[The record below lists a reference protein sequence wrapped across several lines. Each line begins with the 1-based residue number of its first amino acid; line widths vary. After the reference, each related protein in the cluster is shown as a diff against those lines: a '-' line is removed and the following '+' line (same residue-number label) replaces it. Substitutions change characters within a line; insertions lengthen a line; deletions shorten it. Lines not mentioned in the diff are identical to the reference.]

1 MRVQQMLHDN
11 AQLLLTPDGRKEL
24 KWLIAPLVC
33 NDAKQQQQF
42 YDIYEEYI
50 SKDIYY
56 SKEEIARL
64 EREAALEKRE
74 ADLENQ
80 KLSIKDDFQK
90 TKEGNTNWSKW
101 LYVLIPALLA
111 LLTICYLIYE
121 ALQPKPVIVE
131 FAKSK
136 IEVRVGDTL
145 THEDIIDTLYHP
157 DGSLLREDSIL
168 WKWKLEGDSVNNKL
182 EWSHKIKP
190 NSTYKNNK
198 TTIEIL
204 AFEKETNILLG
215 GDTTELL
222 IKCKNG
228 PKTNSSI
235 IVTEVVQEEE
245 EQKGQF
251 FIGDTI
257 DFKIEF
263 EDASNWI
270 HYWEIENQKDSNQL
284 ETQHVFNKAGEYT
297 VKFHIEAKPN
307 IFGECD
313 STLFKTIT
321 IDELNDEDPLHL
333 ASFELMK
340 EDKQST
346 TYKETTWPF
355 LLFLG
360 LLLGSW
366 LFRNLWKQAEKKAKE
381 EQEKLAA
388 DKEAEKQKKY
398 KERFAPND
406 KSPYEIPF
414 RNKEEEIALKNEQ
427 LWLANTM
434 RQRQEGLRK
443 NLDIKGTIAATVEQG
458 GFLDLKYATNT
469 RPTDYVV
476 LIDDLS
482 VDSHQAR
489 LFKYLTEMLRQQD
502 VLMDVYYY
510 RNNLGQLW
518 NDHHRAGLSLQQVS
532 RLHPHQRLIVMGNA
546 HSLVDD
552 ATDESL
558 LIDDQERTLRAW
570 KERLLL
576 TPLPLVSWTY
586 KEARLYSLF
595 PVFPSDLKGLIR
607 AAKFIE
613 SGMESEDLPTTL
625 REWEDKLKSIEHA
638 QERNKYEADVLRR
651 WSSLKH
657 YEDYLKDHPDVLKWL
672 KALAVYPEPN
682 WNITIAI
689 GEKLNVPITFDNLML
704 LARIPWL
711 QKGTFPTR
719 LWREILKDNQ
729 FDENEIPA
737 RLAVETELKKAME
750 NTEGAFANYQSEIN
764 LAVQKFAIAPE
775 KKENKEIIN
784 YLITN
789 GLLPKLHQEEL
800 DRTVTKLDN
809 KRYNKTGSEAKKGAN
824 LIDFINEP
832 EKGTDA
838 DKDEK
843 SIWHNAAY
851 YLMLICGTLATALFI
866 SYCFFNDKE
875 PFVEEEK
882 NELHQAAILNNQA
895 VAKFY
900 ENLDNDTKN
909 FKVDSFYKK
918 QEFPSLRKH
927 LADSTV
933 ALRLLEQ
940 AIAAKPEYQLAIINY
955 QKLKYNIGVANYYGM
970 VHENKSNTSKIK
982 FDQYANAAT
991 SHFKTAIGKD
1001 SIYHAALMGLA
1012 NVSYLKNDKKTCEW
1026 VGSILDRDSAFF
1038 DTQPVPNV
1046 YTKTDCDSTITKTYY
1061 LRAIVL
1067 DSLTRE
1073 PIKNMGIALPNRI
1086 ILTTDK
1092 NGRIEKTWGKKPFS
1106 TKKIEVLINASV
1118 MKKKLSIQESKNKK
1132 FNITDTIFVAI
1143 NKNSNSINLDTAFNF
1158 ALKFWAYHNEIIK
1171 REELFND
1178 YQNDYPLYIQASHH
1192 NNDTFTLFDPD
1203 AIEELK
1209 VIFPKTKL
1217 SVNYI
1222 SKKEW
1227 INLVDHL
1234 TFGFGYLSYVPKEV
1248 FSCLNLKTLDLR
1260 YNNLKSIPEQIGQL
1274 KNLTELYLS
1283 YNELTSIPEQIS
1295 QLKNLTSL
1303 DLYSN
1308 QLTSIPEQI
1317 SRLKNLTSLDLR
1329 SNNLKSLP
1337 EQISQLKNL
1346 TSLYLSSNQLT
1357 SLPEQISQLKNLTSL
1372 YLSSNQLTRI
1382 PEQITQLKNLT
1393 SLYLSSNQLTRLPEQ
1408 ITQLKNLTR
1417 LDLSDNQLT
1426 SLPEQISQL
1435 KNLTTLYLS
1444 QNQLTSLPEQ
1454 ISQLKN
1460 LTTLNLSSNQLSE
1473 AEIEKIKRLLPNCK
1487 ITANDQKA
1495 PERKKITN
1503 DQEFAQL
1510 LEENAGQLYMQFINQ
1525 YRDIA
1530 VFEKNRSGVP
1540 ASIKMAKALLESEA
1554 GKNSLALKANNYF
1567 GIKCGMSWK
1576 DKTFYLKSDD
1586 RDENGKLIEDCYRK
1600 YDNSYESFIAHSNFL
1615 KENRRYD
1622 FLFYL
1627 TQTDY
1632 KSWANGLQKA
1642 GYSRLPEYSKDL
1654 IDIIEKY
1661 RLDYLDN
1668 QQVSKEGIARMVSQ
1682 GLIEYHFV
1690 KQGETMESIAKTYSV
1705 NLKDLYS
1712 RNRMPTNSR
1721 PAIGER
1727 IKLSGKRIKAIE
1739 QPRLQSEVLPR
1750 NPNNSSFFDT
1760 PPLPQMV
1767 QVKGG
1772 TFTMGCTEEQGED
1785 CGEDESP
1792 KHQVTLSDFAIGKY
1806 EVTNEEF
1813 VDFMNEKGN
1822 QEEGGRTWVDLEG
1835 SRNKVIEIGGKFTVE
1850 KGYEKHPMIYVSWY
1864 GARTYCKWLSEK
1876 TGKNYSL
1883 PTEAE
1888 WEYSA
1893 RGGSKGKPTKYAGS
1907 DDLKTVGWY
1916 DDNSESKTH
1925 QVGQLAPNEL
1935 GIYDMSGNV
1944 WEWSSDWYGENYYE
1958 TIKDGETNPKGPESG
1973 DFRVLRGGSWN
1984 SFDNYCR
1991 VSVRSYYDPD
2001 YRDDFNGFRVAR
2013 H

>member
-11 AQLLLTPDGRKEL
+11 ARLLLTPDGRKEL
-24 KWLIAPLVC
+24 KWLIGPLVC

-56 SKEEIARL
+56 SDAEIARL

-111 LLTICYLIYE
+111 LLTICYFIYE

-157 DGSLLREDSIL
+157 DGSLLKEDSIL

-307 IFGECD
+307 IFGKCD

-333 ASFELMK
+333 ASFELMR

-388 DKEAEKQKKY
+388 DKKAEQQKKY
-398 KERFAPND
+398 KERFTPND

-518 NDHHRAGLSLQQVS
+518 NDQHRAGLSLQQVS

-719 LWREILKDNQ
+719 LWREILKDSQ

-832 EKGTDA
+832 ENRADA

-866 SYCFFNDKE
+866 SYCFFNSKE
-875 PFVEEEK
+875 PFVEEQK
-882 NELHQAAILNNQA
+882 NELPQAAILNNQA

-900 ENLDNDTKN
+900 ENLENDSKN

-918 QEFPSLRKH
+918 QEFPSLSKH
-927 LADSTV
+927 LADSTA

-970 VHENKSNTSKIK
+970 VHENKSNTSKDK
-982 FDQYANAAT
+982 FDRYAREAT
-991 SHFKTAIGKD
+991 KHFKTATGKD

-1012 NVSYLKNDKKTCEW
+1012 NVNYLKNIDEIVCEW
-1026 VGSILDRDSAFF
+1026 VWTLLDKDSSFF

-1046 YTKTDCDSTITKTYY
+1046 YTKTDCFSKNETETKTKTYH

-1073 PIKNMGIALPNRI
+1073 PIQNMGIALPNRT
-1086 ILTTDK
+1086 ILTTDEK
-1092 NGRIEKTWGKKPFS
+1092 GRIAQTWNKKPFS
-1106 TKKIEVLINASV
+1106 TQQIKVKTDNFEYEEKELTLNIFENKTPRDTLFLSQAKDTDGDGILDKNDKCPNQGGEIDENGCPKILRDSNKIEIRNSNAQMTTEQILERIENTEFFIKS
-1118 MKKKLSIQESKNKK
+1118 KK
-1132 FNITDTIFVAI
+1132 FKTHFQEYTKIIGGRL
-1143 NKNSNSINLDTAFNF
+1143 NSLEDYESLNSVYND
-1158 ALKFWAYHNEIIK
+1158 IK
-1171 REELFND
+1171 D
-1178 YQNDYPLYIQASHH
+1178 
-1192 NNDTFTLFDPD
+1192 
-1203 AIEELK
+1203 
-1209 VIFPKTKL
+1209 
-1217 SVNYI
+1217 
-1222 SKKEW
+1222 
-1227 INLVDHL
+1227 
-1234 TFGFGYLSYVPKEV
+1234 
-1248 FSCLNLKTLDLR
+1248 
-1260 YNNLKSIPEQIGQL
+1260 
-1274 KNLTELYLS
+1274 S
-1283 YNELTSIPEQIS
+1283 YNSHLTSIKTDLFDSKIS
-1295 QLKNLTSL
+1295 YKVAK
-1303 DLYSN
+1303 DPYS
-1308 QLTSIPEQI
+1308 
-1317 SRLKNLTSLDLR
+1317 
-1329 SNNLKSLP
+1329 
-1337 EQISQLKNL
+1337 
-1346 TSLYLSSNQLT
+1346 Y
-1357 SLPEQISQLKNLTSL
+1357 
-1372 YLSSNQLTRI
+1372 
-1382 PEQITQLKNLT
+1382 
-1393 SLYLSSNQLTRLPEQ
+1393 
-1408 ITQLKNLTR
+1408 
-1417 LDLSDNQLT
+1417 
-1426 SLPEQISQL
+1426 
-1435 KNLTTLYLS
+1435 
-1444 QNQLTSLPEQ
+1444 
-1454 ISQLKN
+1454 
-1460 LTTLNLSSNQLSE
+1460 
-1473 AEIEKIKRLLPNCK
+1473 AIKFHNEFLL
-1487 ITANDQKA
+1487 
-1495 PERKKITN
+1495 
-1503 DQEFAQL
+1503 
-1510 LEENAGQLYMQFINQ
+1510 
-1525 YRDIA
+1525 
-1530 VFEKNRSGVP
+1530 
-1540 ASIKMAKALLESEA
+1540 
-1554 GKNSLALKANNYF
+1554 
-1567 GIKCGMSWK
+1567 
-1576 DKTFYLKSDD
+1576 
-1586 RDENGKLIEDCYRK
+1586 
-1600 YDNSYESFIAHSNFL
+1600 
-1615 KENRRYD
+1615 
-1622 FLFYL
+1622 
-1627 TQTDY
+1627 
-1632 KSWANGLQKA
+1632 
-1642 GYSRLPEYSKDL
+1642 
-1654 IDIIEKY
+1654 IIEKY
-1661 RLDYLDN
+1661 EMDFLPIAEAIENQNTSLHTKELGLNLYRSLVDLRLQRKDLNYKIDTAFLRGFDN
-1668 QQVSKEGIARMVSQ
+1668 IFFG
-1682 GLIEYHFV
+1682 
-1690 KQGETMESIAKTYSV
+1690 
-1705 NLKDLYS
+1705 NLKMAQWEELEIS
-1712 RNRMPTNSR
+1712 PTQDV
-1721 PAIGER
+1721 AFKE
-1727 IKLSGKRIKAIE
+1727 
-1739 QPRLQSEVLPR
+1739 
-1750 NPNNSSFFDT
+1750 
-1760 PPLPQMV
+1760 PQMIPV
-1767 QVKGG
+1767 PGG
-1772 TFTMGCTEEQGED
+1772 TFMMGCDQLSKIRTLYGHTDNINSVAFSPDGTMALTGSTDKTAKLWDIKSGNEIRTLQGHTDNITSVAFSPDGTTTLIGNYHTTKLWDIKTGNEILDLGEPSDAISYSPDGKMALISTYNLVVLWDIKKGKKIRTFVGHFEPIWAVAFSPNGKMLLTGSKDSRVKLWDIKTGNEIHTLFGGPGSVTSVCFSPNGQTALSSSFGTTKLWDITTGKEILNLQEPSFDIAFSPDGKMALSSNSKIAKLWNINDPD
-1785 CGEDESP
+1785 CKANEKP
-1792 KHQVTLSDFAIGKY
+1792 PHQVTLKDFALGKY

-1813 VDFMNEKGN
+1813 VTFLNEKGN
-1822 QEEGGRTWVDLEG
+1822 QEEGGTEWV
-1835 SRNKVIEIGGKFTVE
+1835 EIGGKFLGEKCRILEESPDKFTVE
-1850 KGYEKHPMIYVSWY
+1850 KGYEKHPIIYVSWY
-1864 GARTYCKWLSEK
+1864 GARAYCRWLTEK
-1876 TGKNYSL
+1876 TGKNYRL
-1883 PTEAE
+1883 PSEAE
-1888 WEYSA
+1888 WEYAA
-1893 RGGSKGKPTKYAGS
+1893 RGGKDPKPTKFAGS
-1907 DDLKTVGWY
+1907 DIIEEVAWY
-1916 DDNSESKTH
+1916 TETTNDEGTKP
-1925 QVGQLAPNEL
+1925 VGQLKPNEQ
-1935 GIYDMSGNV
+1935 GIYDMTGNV
-1944 WEWSSDWYGENYYE
+1944 LEWCTDWYGDYAAEPQN
-1958 TIKDGETNPKGPESG
+1958 NPRGPEEGSS
-1973 DFRVLRGGSWN
+1973 RVLRGGSWN
-1984 SFDNYCR
+1984 AYDFSCR
-1991 VSVRSYYDPD
+1991 VSSRSVSDPYLRYYP
-2001 YRDDFNGFRVAR
+2001 FGFRVAR